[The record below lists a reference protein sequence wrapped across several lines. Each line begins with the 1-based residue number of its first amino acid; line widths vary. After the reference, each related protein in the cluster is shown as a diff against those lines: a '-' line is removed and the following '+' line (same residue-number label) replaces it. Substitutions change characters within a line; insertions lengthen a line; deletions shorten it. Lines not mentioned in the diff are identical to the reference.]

1 MCLSRSQVL
10 QVVHFTQS
18 FVSTSSCCFT
28 PCSSLEYLV
37 HLNKKNSPLHKTRSC
52 SSLSSRLSPSW
63 PRPALPVSTSHLY
76 LLQSVMFMVAP
87 FLQQWVRCIENKPGN
102 SFWTRQLLTINA
114 VVPVTNTPRQLGALG
129 GLTSPVT
136 GALSQAGKTVPPAV
150 ERAGDSLHPEGK
162 KNATEPATAA
172 KAAKPQ
178 SKSGLSGLTGIL
190 GGIVPAGLVPGL

>member
-1 MCLSRSQVL
+1 MQFSI
-10 QVVHFTQS
+10 
-18 FVSTSSCCFT
+18 VSIVAFLAATS
-28 PCSSLEYLV
+28 
-37 HLNKKNSPLHKTRSC
+37 
-52 SSLSSRLSPSW
+52 
-63 PRPALPVSTSHLY
+63 
-76 LLQSVMFMVAP
+76 VA
-87 FLQQWVRCIENKPGN
+87 
-102 SFWTRQLLTINA
+102 
-114 VVPVTNTPRQLGALG
+114 VPVTNTPRQLGALG

-190 GGIVPAGLVPGL
+190 GGIVPAGLVPGSEEPSSTSPTTHMSIAQRLWCNRELVALTE